1 KFAGILRVSVPG
13 EQTDALIADLN
24 ALSQHLKVVVEKAA
38 GEAESPPQ
46 TIALHLVGND
56 RPGIVR
62 EISHALAVL
71 GVNVEQLV
79 TECVPAPMSADLLFK
94 ADARL
99 RVPQD
104 LGLERLQQEI
114 ERLADDLIVEIH
126 LGDD

>member
-1 KFAGILRVSVPG
+1 M
-13 EQTDALIADLN
+13 
-24 ALSQHLKVVVEKAA
+24 
-38 GEAESPPQ
+38 
-46 TIALHLVGND
+46 
-56 RPGIVR
+56 R

-99 RVPQD
+99 RVPQELAAD
-104 LGLERLQQEI
+104 RLQQEI